1 MTQVPSIPY
10 FTHVE
15 RMGTKLSC
23 YDDLTEHEK
32 FSSDRILS
40 RIMQLNRTG
49 QSVDDDARK
58 EFWETVFSDWDTDRS
73 IFAPLEPNRHA
84 TETSVLVGH
93 FIRDTR
99 RNTRPPN
106 YRVPGSRHRI
116 YTEIPDNR
124 RQGADV
130 LLQVSIN
137 LNTQTYR
144 YRWVDSENR
153 TVPRSA
159 VTLNDMTMDEARA
172 RTIVQWDR
180 MEMAVQGNY
189 NVRMAVWYARTQL
202 ISHFRQRDDCQ
213 RAADKGEEC
222 PGCKYQDD
230 AAMPQLKDIRLCGDS
245 FPADSPI
252 WVAYREIQEPIRGTI
267 QYNPL
272 FN

>member
-1 MTQVPSIPY
+1 
-10 FTHVE
+10 
-15 RMGTKLSC
+15 MGTKLSC

-32 FSSDRILS
+32 FSCDRILS

-49 QSVDDDARK
+49 QSVDDETRK
-58 EFWETVFSDWDTDRS
+58 EFWGIVFCNWNTGQSMV
-73 IFAPLEPNRHA
+73 APIQPSRHA
-84 TETSVLVGH
+84 AETSVLVGH
-93 FIRDTR
+93 FARDTR

-116 YTEIPDNR
+116 FTEIPDNR

-130 LLQVSIN
+130 FLQVSIN
-137 LNTQTYR
+137 LDTQTYR

-153 TVPRSA
+153 TVPREA
-159 VTLNDMTMDEARA
+159 VKLNNMTMDKARSL
-172 RTIVQWDR
+172 TIAQWDR
-180 MEMAVQGNY
+180 MEMRVQGNY

-202 ISHFRQRDDCQ
+202 ISHLKQRDDCES
-213 RAADKGEEC
+213 AANKGEEC

-252 WVAYREIQEPIRGTI
+252 GVAYREHQGPIRGTI
-267 QYNPL
+267 RYNPA